1 MASYDSLINVD
12 EWISDHFFTT
22 DETKGESFTKS
33 VKARVKEWKDL
44 EKETGSLSPAERF
57 KKARGELQNAY
68 ATADQDAAQH
78 TLRRALG
85 YGAPT
90 TRTFERANHTVAY
103 SGWAGA
109 DHTLIVLNADPIE
122 DLEDITSTPVEGG
135 ITRKDR
141 EPEPLPVAKLVGELF
156 LTDNAPEFIVVL
168 AGAWA
173 VLAHRETWALG
184 RYLGVNVQLVVE
196 RNESKQGGEL
206 QRTAVILARENL
218 ERAADGTTWWAEVL
232 DAARNHAVK
241 VSEDLRDAVRES
253 IELIGNDVLARRKD
267 QGLPLEDV
275 DGNELARQSL
285 RYLYRILF
293 LLFAEASPELQ
304 ILPTGAA
311 EYVDGYG
318 LDRLRDYALTPP
330 LTEQARRGTHLYDS
344 LQVLFDQVSHG
355 HHPEQTENAD
365 EDAQN
370 AGLTFRNLEA
380 DLFKPEATSL
390 LSGTKLSNEALTQIL
405 QRLLLSKEKAGKDRG
420 FISYATLGVTELGQ
434 VYEGLM
440 SYHGFIAQE
449 DLYEVAPGGNASK
462 GSWVLPVGRAS
473 TVPEDS
479 FVMEMREQPEG
490 GYAPARR
497 EHKRGSFV
505 FRQSSRDRERSA
517 SFYTPEVLTQ
527 FTVGQALEVLEEEG
541 RIQTAEDI
549 LDLTIC
555 EPAMGSGAFAVEAVR
570 QLAERYLKL
579 REAELGEQV
588 PPEDRTRELQKVKAH
603 IALHQVYG
611 VDLNP
616 TAVEL
621 AEISLWL
628 DTMTG
633 ELTAPWFGLHLRRG
647 NSLIGALRATYDPSQ
662 LKKKAWLTAVPRRE
676 SVQHLAQS
684 IDAGHRDP
692 HAAGRIHHFLLP
704 SQTWGAAHAAKDL
717 KKLAGQEQKAL
728 AAWRRSVL
736 TNPSPTQK
744 KQLTRLAARVETLW
758 AFALT
763 RMKIAEQ
770 QIRRDIPLWGREHEP
785 TSRNVTRAEIERDLL
800 NNEQGA
806 YRRLRLALDAWNALT
821 FWPLTEIQIDDGG
834 EAQTALPSFD
844 EYLET
849 LEDLLGI
856 EAQARDEAQTVI
868 ANADTWE
875 ELNHH
880 EDMNLSLSGATSL
893 NKVLELHPWLHTVR
907 QVADEQGFLHWD
919 LDFAA
924 VFARGGFDLQ
934 VGNPPWVRPRGDMD
948 GLYSEVDPWFSLA
961 HKPTQAEKR
970 ERREQWND
978 NDRAREIVF
987 SGTGDTVSTAAVL
1000 GDVAMYPH
1008 LANQQPDLY
1017 RAFMERTWAN
1027 MSNNGVVSLI
1037 HPESH
1042 FTEKGAVA
1050 LRHGAYF
1057 RLRRHWQFI
1066 NELVLFDVHHLV
1078 GYGVHTYGS
1087 LRNEPAFEHAASLY
1101 HPQTVEESLTHDG
1114 SGPLPGLKDDNNNW
1128 DLRPH
1133 RDRIQQVDMS
1143 VLETWHSILEGD
1155 DVAITDTRMVYTV
1168 NTEAAAVLA
1177 KLADKPRIGSLGL
1190 KFSSGWHETSDKKK
1204 GYFDVDWAHPKFWND
1219 VILQGPHLGV
1229 STPMIKQPNPTLK
1242 HNQDWSEI
1250 DLEAMPADFIPA
1262 TAYQPDREAQPS
1274 YDADYP
1280 ELEHE
1285 DGAISA
1291 RSVYRIAWRE
1301 MAATTGFR
1309 TLYPALIPE
1318 GAVHV
1323 NTVKSCAAE
1332 ANEET
1337 ILVGA
1342 LMSSLLA
1349 DFVVRSAGSAHIFN
1363 AIVESLPLS
1372 TNESLNSLLVERYLR
1387 LNCLTE
1393 AYAPLWEEVTGQT
1406 WTRNTPL
1413 RKAWERQAA
1422 QIEIDAIVALALGI
1436 TVEELCM
1443 IYRTQFPVMRRY
1455 DEEDRFDAN
1464 GRLVPKEILKADA
1477 KLKDDAQFSEAD
1489 RTWVHPQSEVTY
1501 AFEYP
1506 FRKLDREAYLR
1517 KAYEQYAGMVSSSG
1531 KRNGDLDPN
1540 HSRATLR

>member
-22 DETKGESFTKS
+22 DEKGESFTKS

-68 ATADQDAAQH
+68 ATADQDAAQR

-109 DHTLIVLNADPIE
+109 DDTLIVLNADPIE
-122 DLEDITSTPVEGG
+122 DLEDITTTPVEGG

-141 EPEPLPVAKLVGELF
+141 EPEEFPVAKLVGELF
-156 LTDNAPEFIVVL
+156 LTDDAPEFIVVL
-168 AGAWA
+168 AGAWV
-173 VLAHRETWALG
+173 VLAYRETWALG

-196 RNESKQGGEL
+196 RNEVKQGGEL

-318 LDRLRDYALTPP
+318 LGRLRDYALTPP

-355 HHPEQTENAD
+355 HHPELQPDAD

-370 AGLTFRNLEA
+370 EGLTFRNLEA

-390 LSGTKLSNEALTQIL
+390 LSGTKLSNEALTQVL

-473 TVPEDS
+473 TVPQDS

-541 RIQTAEDI
+541 RIDTAEDI
-549 LDLTIC
+549 LNLTIC

-588 PPEDRTRELQKVKAH
+588 PPEDRTRELQKIKAH

-662 LKKKAWLTAVPRRE
+662 LKKKAWLAAVPRRE
-676 SVQHLAQS
+676 SVANLAQA

-717 KKLAGQEQKAL
+717 KKLADQEQKAL

-770 QIRRDIPLWGREHEP
+770 QIRRDIPLWGREHTP

-800 NNEQGA
+800 HNEQGA

-821 FWPLTEIQIDDGG
+821 FWPLTEIQIDDDG
-834 EAQTALPSFD
+834 ETRTALPSFD
-844 EYLET
+844 EYLDT
-849 LEDLLGI
+849 LKDLLGV
-856 EAQARDEAQTVI
+856 ETTARDKAQTVFGA
-868 ANADTWE
+868 ANTWG
-875 ELNHH
+875 ELNSL
-880 EDMNLSLSGATSL
+880 EETDLGLSGAKSL
-893 NKVLELHPWLHTVR
+893 DKVLGLHPWLHTVR
-907 QVADEQGFLHWD
+907 QVAEEQGFLHWD

-924 VFARGGFDLQ
+924 VFACGGFDLQ

-987 SGTGDTVSTAAVL
+987 NGTGDIVSTAAVL
-1000 GDVAMYPH
+1000 GDVSMYPH
-1008 LANQQPDLY
+1008 LVNQQPDLY
-1017 RAFMERTWAN
+1017 RAFMERTWSN
-1027 MSNNGVVSLI
+1027 MSESGVVSLI

-1042 FTEKGAVA
+1042 FTEKKAA
-1050 LRHGAYF
+1050 PLRHGAYF

-1078 GYGVHTYGS
+1078 AYGVHTYGQLQDS
-1087 LRNEPAFEHAASLY
+1087 PSFDHAASLY
-1101 HPQTVEESLTHDG
+1101 HPQTVEESLSQDG

-1133 RDRIQQVDMS
+1133 RDRIQRVDMS
-1143 VLETWHSILEGD
+1143 ALKTWHSILEDD
-1155 DVAITDTRMVYTV
+1155 DVAVADTRMVYTV

-1190 KFSSGWHETSDKKK
+1190 HFSSGWHETSDKKK
-1204 GYFDVDWAHPKFWND
+1204 GYFDVGWAYPDSWDD

-1250 DLEAMPADFIPA
+1250 DLEAMPVDFIPA
-1262 TAYQPDREAQPS
+1262 TAYQPDRETKPT
-1274 YDADYP
+1274 YDADYGIWNDSP
-1280 ELEHE
+1280 EPQF
-1285 DGAISA
+1285 
-1291 RSVYRIAWRE
+1291 YRVAWRV

-1309 TLYPALIPE
+1309 TMYPTIIPPGATHVDPVHSLTAPTSKQTVAVGAVLSSIVSDFVLRSTGATHLRAGVVNGLFLPE
-1318 GAVHV
+1318 GA
-1323 NTVKSCAAE
+1323 
-1332 ANEET
+1332 
-1337 ILVGA
+1337 I
-1342 LMSSLLA
+1342 SSGELL
-1349 DFVVRSAGSAHIFN
+1349 R
-1363 AIVESLPLS
+1363 L
-1372 TNESLNSLLVERYLR
+1372 YLR

-1393 AYAPLWEEVTGQT
+1393 AYAPLWEELTGET
-1406 WTRNTPL
+1406 WTSDTPL
-1413 RKAWERQAA
+1413 RNAWERQLA
-1422 QIEIDAIVALALGI
+1422 QIEIDAIVAHSLGI
-1436 TVEELCM
+1436 TADELCM

-1455 DEEDRFDAN
+1455 DEEDRFDTN

-1477 KLKDDAQFSEAD
+1477 KLKDGQELSQAD
-1489 RTWVHPQSEVTY
+1489 RTWIHPQSQVKY
-1501 AFEYP
+1501 VFEYP
-1506 FRKLDREAYLR
+1506 FRKLDRETELR
-1517 KAYEQYAGMVSSSG
+1517 EAYERYA
-1531 KRNGDLDPN
+1531 R
-1540 HSRATLR
+1540 SRSQTSENLGG

>member
-22 DETKGESFTKS
+22 DEKGESFTKS

-68 ATADQDAAQH
+68 ATADQDAAQR

-109 DHTLIVLNADPIE
+109 DDTLIVLNADPIE
-122 DLEDITSTPVEGG
+122 DLEDITTTPVEGG

-168 AGAWA
+168 AGPWV

-196 RNESKQGGEL
+196 RNEVKQGGEL

-232 DAARNHAVK
+232 EAARNHAVK

-253 IELIGNDVLARRKD
+253 IELIGNDVLERRKD
-267 QGLPLEDV
+267 QGLSLEEV

-344 LQVLFDQVSHG
+344 LQILFDQVSHG
-355 HHPEQTENAD
+355 HHPELAANAD

-370 AGLTFRNLEA
+370 EGLTFRNLEA

-390 LSGTKLSNEALTQIL
+390 LSGTKLSNEALTQVL

-549 LDLTIC
+549 LNLTIC

-588 PPEDRTRELQKVKAH
+588 PPEQRTRELQKVKAH

-647 NSLIGALRATYDPSQ
+647 NSLIGALRSTYDPSQ
-662 LKKKAWLTAVPRRE
+662 LKKKAWLSAVPRRE
-676 SVQHLAQS
+676 SVANLAQA

-704 SQTWGAAHAAKDL
+704 SQTWGAAYAAKDL

-736 TNPSPTQK
+736 TNPSGPQK

-763 RMKIAEQ
+763 RMNIAEQ
-770 QIRRDIPLWGREHEP
+770 QIRRDIPLWGREHTP

-821 FWPLTEIQIDDGG
+821 FWPLTEIQIDDHG
-834 EAQTALPSFD
+834 EAHTALPTYD
-844 EYLET
+844 EYLDT
-849 LEDLLGI
+849 LTDLLGV
-856 EAQARDEAQTVI
+856 EAKARDEAQTVI

-880 EDMNLSLSGATSL
+880 EDMNLSLSGAKPQD
-893 NKVLELHPWLHTVR
+893 KVLELHPWLNTVR

-934 VGNPPWVRPRGDMD
+934 VGNPPWVRPDVSLD
-948 GLYSEVDPWFSLA
+948 GLYAEIDPWFELV
-961 HKPTQAEKR
+961 HKPKQTEKNT
-970 ERREQWND
+970 RREALD
-978 NDRAREIVF
+978 DHPRVAEIVYN
-987 SGTGDTVSTAAVL
+987 GVGDTVATAAVL

-1008 LANQQPDLY
+1008 LASQQPDLY

-1050 LRHGAYF
+1050 LRHDAYL

-1078 GYGVHTYGS
+1078 GYGVHTYGA

-1101 HPQTVEESLTHDG
+1101 HPQTVEESLNHDG

-1155 DVAITDTRMVYTV
+1155 DVAIADTRMVYTV

-1204 GYFDVDWAHPKFWND
+1204 GYFDVDWAHPKSWDD

-1229 STPMIKQPNPTLK
+1229 STPMIKQPNSTLK
-1242 HNQDWSEI
+1242 NNQDWSEV
-1250 DLEAMPADFIPA
+1250 DLEAMPSDFIPA
-1262 TAYQPDREAQPS
+1262 TAYQPDRDTQPS

-1280 ELEHE
+1280 TWEIKGEHVV
-1285 DGAISA
+1285 A
-1291 RSVYRIAWRE
+1291 RNFYRIAWRA

-1309 TLYPALIPE
+1309 TLYPVIIPP
-1318 GAVHV
+1318 GAAHVHGIHSGGAPSNATNAV
-1323 NTVKSCAAE
+1323 
-1332 ANEET
+1332 
-1337 ILVGA
+1337 LVGA
-1342 LMSSLLA
+1342 SLSSLLV
-1349 DFVVRSAGSAHIFN
+1349 DFQLRATGLANLYGPTID
-1363 AIVESLPLS
+1363 SLPLP
-1372 TNESLNSLLVERYLR
+1372 EFGKWEELLVQKFLE

-1393 AYAPLWEEVTGQT
+1393 AYAPLWKEITGQT
-1406 WTRNTPL
+1406 WTYDTPL
-1413 RKAWERQAA
+1413 RNAWDRQLA
-1422 QIEIDAIVALALGI
+1422 QIEIDAIVAHSLGI
-1436 TVEELCM
+1436 TADELCM

-1455 DEEDRFDAN
+1455 DEEDRYDAN
-1464 GRLVPKEILKADA
+1464 GRLIPKEILNADA
-1477 KLKDDAQFSEAD
+1477 RLKDGQELSEAD
-1489 RTWVHPQSEVTY
+1489 RTWVHSQSKQKYVF
-1501 AFEYP
+1501 AYP
-1506 FRKLDREAYLR
+1506 FRKFDREKYLR
-1517 KAYEQYAGMVSSSG
+1517 QACEKYV
-1531 KRNGDLDPN
+1531 
-1540 HSRATLR
+1540 

>member
-12 EWISDHFFTT
+12 EWISEHFFTT

-68 ATADQDAAQH
+68 ATADQEAALQI
-78 TLRRALG
+78 LRRALG
-85 YGAPT
+85 YGTPT
-90 TRTFERANHTVAY
+90 QRTYERATHTVAY

-109 DHTLIVLNADPIE
+109 DDTLLVLEADPI
-122 DLEDITSTPVEGG
+122 DDVEDITTTPVAGG
-135 ITRKDR
+135 ITQKDR
-141 EPEPLPVAKLVGELF
+141 EPETFPVAKLVGELF
-156 LTDNAPEFIVVL
+156 LTDDAPEFIVIL
-168 AGAWA
+168 AGPWA
-173 VLAHRETWALG
+173 VLANRETWALG
-184 RYLGVNVQLVVE
+184 RYLGVNVQLVAE
-196 RNESKQGGEL
+196 RNETKQGGEM
-206 QRTAVILARENL
+206 QRAAVILARENV

-232 DAARNHAVK
+232 ESARNHAVK

-253 IELIGNDVLARRKD
+253 IEIIGNDVLERRKE
-267 QGLPLEDV
+267 QGLPLAEV

-304 ILPTGAA
+304 ILPTDAA
-311 EYVDGYG
+311 EYADGYG
-318 LDRLRDYALTPP
+318 LGRLRDYALTPP

-344 LQVLFDQVSHG
+344 LQILFDQVNHG
-355 HHPEQTENAD
+355 HHPELLPNAD

-370 AGLTFRNLEA
+370 EGLTFRNLEA
-380 DLFKPEATSL
+380 DLFKPAATSL
-390 LSGTKLSNEALTQIL
+390 LSGTKLSNHALTEVL
-405 QRLLLSKEKAGKDRG
+405 QRLLLSKEKAGRDRG

-473 TVPEDS
+473 TVPQDS
-479 FVMEMREQPEG
+479 FVMEMRQQPEG

-549 LDLTIC
+549 LNLTIC

-588 PPEDRTRELQKVKAH
+588 PPEDRTRELQKIKAH

-676 SVQHLAQS
+676 SVAHLAQA

-736 TNPSPTQK
+736 TTPTNPQK

-763 RMKIAEQ
+763 RMNIAEQ
-770 QIRRDIPLWGREHEP
+770 QIRRDIPLWGREHTP

-821 FWPLTEIQIDDGG
+821 FWPLTEIQIDHNS
-834 EAQTALPSFD
+834 EAHTALPSFD

-880 EDMNLSLSGATSL
+880 EEMNLSLSGAKPL
-893 NKVLELHPWLHTVR
+893 DKVLELHPWLHTVR
-907 QVADEQGFLHWD
+907 QVAEEQGFLHWD

-934 VGNPPWVRPRGDMD
+934 VGNPPWVRPDVSLD
-948 GLYSEVDPWFSLA
+948 GLYAEIDPWFELS
-961 HKPTQAEKR
+961 HKPTQAEKNA
-970 ERREQWND
+970 RREALND
-978 NDRAREIVF
+978 HPRVAEVVYNGV
-987 SGTGDTVSTAAVL
+987 GDTVATAAVL
-1000 GDVAMYPH
+1000 GNIPNFPH
-1008 LANQQPDLY
+1008 LKDQRPDLY
-1017 RAFMERTWAN
+1017 RGFMDRTWAN
-1027 MSNNGVVSLI
+1027 MSENGVVSLI

-1042 FTEKGAVA
+1042 FTERKAA
-1050 LRHGAYF
+1050 SLRHGAYL
-1057 RLRRHWQFI
+1057 RLRRHWQFN
-1066 NELVLFDVHHLV
+1066 NELKLFDVDNHIT
-1078 GYGVHTYGS
+1078 YGVHAYGS
-1087 LRNEPAFEHAASLY
+1087 YQESPLFEHAASIY
-1101 HPQTVEESLTHDG
+1101 HPQVIDESLSHDG
-1114 SGPLPGLKDDNNNW
+1114 TGPLPGLKDDNNNW

-1133 RDRIQQVDMS
+1133 RDRIQRVDMS
-1143 VLETWHSILEGD
+1143 VLETWHSVLED
-1155 DVAITDTRMVYTV
+1155 DDSAIADTRMVYSV

-1190 KFSSGWHETSDKKK
+1190 YFSSGWNETTDKKK
-1204 GYFDVDWAHPKFWND
+1204 GYFDVGWAYPESWDD

-1229 STPMIKQPNPTLK
+1229 STPMVKQPNPTMK
-1242 HNQDWSEI
+1242 SNKDWSEV
-1250 DLEAMPADFIPA
+1250 DLEAMPANFIPA
-1262 TAYQPDREAQPS
+1262 TAYQPDRETQPT
-1274 YDADYP
+1274 YDTDYTTW
-1280 ELEHE
+1280 EI
-1285 DGAISA
+1285 DGERVPA
-1291 RSVYRIAWRE
+1291 RDFYRIAWRR
-1301 MAATTGFR
+1301 MAANTGFR
-1309 TLYPALIPE
+1309 TMYPAIIPP
-1318 GAVHV
+1318 GSAHV
-1323 NTVKSCAAE
+1323 NTVQTLVSGQSVE
-1332 ANEET
+1332 DS
-1337 ILVGA
+1337 IRVGA
-1342 LMSSLLA
+1342 VLSSVLS
-1349 DFVVRSAGSAHIFN
+1349 DFVLRSTGASELWPATVERLPLPEASSATDR
-1363 AIVESLPLS
+1363 IVEL
-1372 TNESLNSLLVERYLR
+1372 YLR
-1387 LNCLTE
+1387 LNCVTE
-1393 AYAPLWEEVTGQT
+1393 AYAPLWKKNIGEE
-1406 WTRNTPL
+1406 WTADTPL
-1413 RKAWERQAA
+1413 RNAWDRQVA
-1422 QIEIDAIVALALGI
+1422 QIEIDATVAHSLGI
-1436 TVEELCM
+1436 TEDELCM

-1455 DEEDRFDAN
+1455 DEEDCFDAN

-1477 KLKDDAQFSEAD
+1477 KLKDGQELSEAD
-1489 RTWVHPQSEVTY
+1489 RTWVHPQSEATY
-1501 AFEYP
+1501 VFEYP
-1506 FRKLDREAYLR
+1506 FRRLDRESGMSEAYAR
-1517 KAYEQYAGMVSSSG
+1517 IVGTV
-1531 KRNGDLDPN
+1531 
-1540 HSRATLR
+1540 

>member
-1 MASYDSLINVD
+1 ML
-12 EWISDHFFTT
+12 
-22 DETKGESFTKS
+22 
-33 VKARVKEWKDL
+33 
-44 EKETGSLSPAERF
+44 
-57 KKARGELQNAY
+57 
-68 ATADQDAAQH
+68 
-78 TLRRALG
+78 
-85 YGAPT
+85 
-90 TRTFERANHTVAY
+90 AN
-103 SGWAGA
+103 
-109 DHTLIVLNADPIE
+109 
-122 DLEDITSTPVEGG
+122 
-135 ITRKDR
+135 
-141 EPEPLPVAKLVGELF
+141 
-156 LTDNAPEFIVVL
+156 
-168 AGAWA
+168 
-173 VLAHRETWALG
+173 RETWALG

-196 RNESKQGGEL
+196 RNEAKQGGEM
-206 QRTAVILARENL
+206 QRAAVILARENV
-218 ERAADGTTWWAEVL
+218 ERAADGTTWWSEVL
-232 DAARNHAVK
+232 ESARNHAVK

-253 IELIGNDVLARRKD
+253 IEIIGNDVLQRRKE
-267 QGLPLEDV
+267 QGLPLEEV

-304 ILPTGAA
+304 ILPTDAA
-311 EYVDGYG
+311 EYADGYG
-318 LDRLRDYALTPP
+318 LGRLRDYALTPP

-344 LQVLFDQVSHG
+344 LQILFDQVNHG
-355 HHPEQTENAD
+355 HHPELAANAD

-370 AGLTFRNLEA
+370 EGLTFRNLEA
-380 DLFKPEATSL
+380 DLFKPEATFL
-390 LSGTKLSNEALTQIL
+390 LSGTKLSNHALTEVL
-405 QRLLLSKEKAGKDRG
+405 QRLLLSKEKAGRDRG

-462 GSWVLPVGRAS
+462 GSWVLPVGRAN
-473 TVPEDS
+473 TVPQDS

-588 PPEDRTRELQKVKAH
+588 DPEHRTRELQKIKAH

-647 NSLIGALRATYDPSQ
+647 NSLIGTLRATYDPSQ

-676 SVQHLAQS
+676 SVANLAQA

-704 SQTWGAAHAAKDL
+704 SQTWGAAYAAKDL

-736 TNPSPTQK
+736 TNFSKTQK
-744 KQLTRLAARVETLW
+744 DRLTRLAARVETLW

-770 QIRRDIPLWGREHEP
+770 QIRRDIPLWGREHTP

-821 FWPLTEIQIDDGG
+821 FWPLTEITIDDDG
-834 EAQTALPSFD
+834 EAHTALPSFD
-844 EYLET
+844 EYIET

-875 ELNHH
+875 ALNHH
-880 EDMNLSLSGATSL
+880 EEMNLSLSGAKPL
-893 NKVLELHPWLHTVR
+893 DKVLELHPWLNTVR
-907 QVADEQGFLHWD
+907 EVADEQGFLHWD

-934 VGNPPWVRPRGDMD
+934 VGNPPWVRPLSEMD

-970 ERREQWND
+970 ERRQHWED

-1000 GDVAMYPH
+1000 GDTTMYPH
-1008 LANQQPDLY
+1008 LKNQQPDLY
-1017 RAFMERTWAN
+1017 RAFMERTWSN
-1027 MSNNGVVSLI
+1027 MSSNGVVSLI

-1042 FTEKGAVA
+1042 FTEKKAA
-1050 LRHGAYF
+1050 PLRHGAYF
-1057 RLRRHWQFI
+1057 RLRRHWHFV
-1066 NELVLFDVHHLV
+1066 NELVLFDIAHIFF
-1078 GYGVHTYGS
+1078 YGIHTYGP
-1087 LRNEPAFEHAASLY
+1087 LRQEPDFRSAVHMY
-1101 HPQTVEESLTHDG
+1101 HPMTAIESLSHDG
-1114 SGPLPGLKDDNNNW
+1114 SGPKPGLKDDNNRW

-1133 RDRIQQVDMS
+1133 RDRIQRVDMEA
-1143 VLETWHSILEGD
+1143 LKTWHAILEND
-1155 DVAITDTRMVYTV
+1155 DTAIADTRMVYTV

-1177 KLADKPRIGSLGL
+1177 KLADQPRIGSLEL
-1190 KFSSGWHETSDKKK
+1190 NFSSGWHETSDKKE
-1204 GYFDVDWAHPKFWND
+1204 GYFDVGWAHPESWDD

-1242 HNQDWSEI
+1242 SKGDWTSV
-1250 DLEAMPADFIPA
+1250 DLEVIPTQFIPA
-1262 TAYQPDREAQPS
+1262 TAYQPDRETQPT
-1274 YDADYP
+1274 YDTDYTAWGI
-1280 ELEHE
+1280 
-1285 DGAISA
+1285 DGERVPA
-1291 RSVYRIAWRE
+1291 RDFYRIAWRR

-1309 TLYPALIPE
+1309 TMYPTIIPPGAAHVDPVHSLTAWTSKQTVVVGAVLSSLVSDFVLRSTGTSDLRSGAVNALFLPE
-1318 GAVHV
+1318 GAIS
-1323 NTVKSCAAE
+1323 NWE
-1332 ANEET
+1332 
-1337 ILVGA
+1337 
-1342 LMSSLLA
+1342 LL
-1349 DFVVRSAGSAHIFN
+1349 R
-1363 AIVESLPLS
+1363 L
-1372 TNESLNSLLVERYLR
+1372 YLR
-1387 LNCLTE
+1387 LNCLTA
-1393 AYAPLWEEVTGQT
+1393 AYAPLWEEITGET
-1406 WTRNTPL
+1406 WSVKTPL
-1413 RKAWERQAA
+1413 RNAWERQIA
-1422 QIEIDAIVALALGI
+1422 QTEIDAIVAQSLGI
-1436 TVEELCM
+1436 TADELCM

-1455 DEEDRFDAN
+1455 DEEDRFDVS

-1477 KLKDDAQFSEAD
+1477 KLKDGQELSEAD

-1501 AFEYP
+1501 VFEYP
-1506 FRKLDREAYLR
+1506 FRKLDREADLR
-1517 KAYEQYAGMVSSSG
+1517 AAYAKYAGMTSS
-1531 KRNGDLDPN
+1531 
-1540 HSRATLR
+1540 T